1 MVRSCHCRALA
12 SLACLK
18 TDMSDASPTS
28 AAGPKYPHLLPEVA
42 EIADRADEERIEFI
56 HMDRWVPY
64 ERANRIGAR
73 LRDLER
79 MPRTNRMQCM
89 LVVGRSNNG
98 KSHILERF
106 AQEYPPNANLG
117 GENVL
122 ASVMLMETPPRPD
135 DGELYRQIL
144 RQLNRYNS
152 VNHDRGD
159 LRASV
164 VRLFAAIRI
173 KVLVLDEVTY
183 ALASTPSQRESFFNG
198 LRYLTN
204 ELRISI
210 VCAGTEKA
218 VQLINADSQITTR
231 FQIEALPLWK
241 PDREFRLLL
250 ANFEQVIPLK
260 QPSALSA
267 KELALRIHARTD
279 GTIGSVSELL
289 NAAARWAIERGHER
303 IDSSAIEQCAFVPAA
318 ERKRLI
324 RDV

>member
-1 MVRSCHCRALA
+1 
-12 SLACLK
+12 
-18 TDMSDASPTS
+18 MSDAPMHEKDVSQR
-28 AAGPKYPHLLPEVA
+28 YPHLLPEVA
-42 EIADRADEERIEFI
+42 EVADRSNRERIEFI
-56 HMDRWVPY
+56 RMDRWVPY

-73 LRDLER
+73 LRDLEQ
-79 MPRTNRMQCM
+79 MPRTNRMPCM
-89 LVVGRSNNG
+89 LIVGRSNNG
-98 KSHILERF
+98 KSHILDRF
-106 AQEYPPNANLG
+106 AAEYPPDANHG

-152 VNHDRGD
+152 VNRDRGD
-159 LRASV
+159 LRAHV
-164 VRLFAAIRI
+164 VRLFAAIGI

-183 ALASTPSQRESFFNG
+183 ALASTPGQRESFFNG

-218 VQLINADSQITTR
+218 LQLINADPQIATR

-250 ANFEQVIPLK
+250 ANFEQVLPLK
-260 QPSALSA
+260 ESSALSA
-267 KELALRIHARTD
+267 KELATRVHAHTD

-289 NAAARWAIERGHER
+289 NAAARWAIEHGQER
-303 IDSSAIEQCAFVPAA
+303 IDATAIEQCDFVPAA